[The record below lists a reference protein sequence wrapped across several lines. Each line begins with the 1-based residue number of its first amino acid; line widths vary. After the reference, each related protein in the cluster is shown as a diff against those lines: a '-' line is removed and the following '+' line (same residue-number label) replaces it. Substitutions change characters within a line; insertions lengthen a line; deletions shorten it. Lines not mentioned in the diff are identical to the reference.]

1 LLIGGFIS
9 VEAMVGKFGFIIK
22 VVMSVAKVKF
32 ALEKATVHLF
42 LPNILTVEVPISDFL
57 IVKLVLLLLF
67 VGGLYCISVFL
78 LEFRESFIIFVHSV
92 FKISAEMR
100 VASELL

>member
-1 LLIGGFIS
+1 VGFIG

-22 VVMSVAKVKF
+22 VVMGVAKVKF
-32 ALEKATVHLF
+32 TLETATVHLF
-42 LPNILTVEVPISDFL
+42 LPNIFIIEVPISDFL
-57 IVKLVLLLLF
+57 IIKLVLLLVF

-78 LEFRESFIIFVHSV
+78 LEFMEFFIIFIHSA
-92 FKISAEMR
+92 FKISAEMK